1 MGLER
6 FNASCKE
13 VRLLQGEGKKS
24 HTPGYESS
32 FLEDLPPSLCSV
44 LESDVLILSGIRC
57 VGFDMTW
64 GLRMQIC

>member
-1 MGLER
+1 MPAAKKSVSFRER
-6 FNASCKE
+6 E
-13 VRLLQGEGKKS
+13 KKS